1 VCDLYKE
8 PRLPIVIT
16 TARLRWAGYARRM
29 NEEAL
34 SRNIMYVKLTGQRKT
49 GRSKRRCKEVGKNA
63 RMLGI
68 IRRWWSAAMNR
79 EE

>member
-1 VCDLYKE
+1 
-8 PRLPIVIT
+8 
-16 TARLRWAGYARRM
+16 M

-34 SRNIMYVKLTGQRKT
+34 PRKIMYVKPTVQLKT
-49 GRSKRRCKEVGKNA
+49 GRQKRRCKKVGKNA

-68 IRRWWSAAMNR
+68 IRRWWSAAVNR